1 MKLSKQILPY
11 AGALL
16 LSALLSMN
24 PTSATIVVDGDG
36 PFQEAVEDCLNKIS
50 QSGGAA
56 ADNLNNLL
64 NSGNTHSI
72 SQGAGNS
79 NTPSN
84 GANATNGTGTGSS
97 TKWSPTKKGKYNNDT
112 TERDP
117 CASLAHELS
126 HAADADAGTWD
137 STVGPSGIKNHEVKA
152 SEVENEY
159 RSNQDPPLPERNK
172 YCGLDLP

>member
-1 MKLSKQILPY
+1 MKLSKQILLY

-16 LSALLSMN
+16 LSGLLSVN
-24 PTSATIVVDGDG
+24 PASATIVVDGDAA
-36 PFQEAVEDCLNKIS
+36 FQEAVEDCLNKIS

-72 SQGAGNS
+72 SQGSGNS
-79 NTPSN
+79 NTASN
-84 GANATNGTGTGSS
+84 AANSTNGTGTGSS
-97 TKWSPTKKGKYNNDT
+97 TKWSPTKKGKYKNDT

-126 HAADADAGTWD
+126 HAADADAGTTD
-137 STVGPSGIKNHEVKA
+137 LSSGHNGILEAEIKA
-152 SEVENEY
+152 SGVENEY
-159 RSNQDPPLPERNK
+159 RANQTPPLPKRNK
-172 YCGLDLP
+172 YCGSSLP